1 MGLYAGHTRAGILP
15 GWCAQRRRRRPPCRA
30 PEPERASPPSP
41 PASAHAPPDLGSG
54 AALALEADDKPIP
67 PGVPKDPSCI
77 NAPSDATCTGRNPNA
92 LGCGQDANTI
102 ADPRAA
108 AQIVSLTGAGV
119 PRKLGEV
126 RLRYSRACRSMW
138 SRVVLSAADPSGA
151 TTLVASAQSFFD
163 GLLTTTFP
171 PRSASALNSPMIFVG
186 SGRFVS
192 AGGQIDPPGQ
202 EFGSASTPFFSEPR

>member
-1 MGLYAGHTRAGILP
+1 MRPRTRALSRLLALLVLALGLAAGSLAPAAAAGLP
-15 GWCAQRRRRRPPCRA
+15 DP
-30 PEPERASPPSP
+30 
-41 PASAHAPPDLGSG
+41 GSG
-54 AALALEADDKPIP
+54 AALLLTADEEPIP

-92 LGCGQDANTI
+92 LGCVQDAITI
-102 ADPRAA
+102 AEPRAT
-108 AQIVSLTGAGV
+108 AQIVSLSGAGV

-163 GLLTTTFP
+163 GLLTSTFP
-171 PRSASALNSPMIFVG
+171 PRSASVLNSPLIFVG

-192 AGGQIDPPGQ
+192 AGGQIDPPGP
-202 EFGSASTPFFSEPR
+202 EFGSAATPFFSEPR